1 MSDSPT
7 DEVKLND
14 LMFQVLDHAMGSIK
28 DAGGPLIPFSIIED
42 ASGEKKLTRYAA
54 DRLEE
59 GEAQAKKNIE
69 EMKASIVRYALA
81 WDGFVT
87 IHGKK
92 WDALLVE
99 AGDKIAPTG
108 ILLCQRYQKKGLF
121 RKGVE
126 PVGNPGLLEK
136 PSSRIK

>member
-1 MSDSPT
+1 MSDAST

-14 LMFQVLDHAMGSIK
+14 LMFQVLDHALASIK
-28 DAGGPLIPFSIIED
+28 ESGGPLIPFSIIED

-54 DRLEE
+54 ERLED
-59 GEAQAKKNIE
+59 GEAQAKKRIE
-69 EMKASIVRYALA
+69 EMKEGIVRYALA

-87 IHGKK
+87 IQGKK
-92 WDALLVE
+92 WDALIIE
-99 AGDKIAPTG
+99 AGDKVSPTG

-136 PSSRIK
+136 PASRIG